1 MLSSYTTQVRWLCE
15 FYAGPGKS
23 VEQTIQDAIPKVFDF
38 DFPIFDEEYRN
49 VLCTKILKH
58 YYTREIGE
66 ESVGLWKL
74 RLDTALNEIMP
85 YYNKMY
91 MSAKMDFD
99 PLKDVDVTTTDKRT
113 TTGEGSGTAN
123 GSSTSNAT
131 SWNLYAETP
140 QGGLE
145 GVESGKYLTTATKDT
160 NDGSSTT
167 NTSSTSNSTTTDDYV
182 RKVVGKAGASSYSKL
197 IMEYRKAI
205 INVDMMV
212 IESLND
218 LFMLLW

>member
-1 MLSSYTTQVRWLCE
+1 MSSYTTQVRRICE
-15 FYAGPGKS
+15 FYAGSGKS
-23 VEQTIQDAIPKVFDF
+23 VEQTIQEAIPKVFDF

-66 ESVGLWKL
+66 ETVSLWKL
-74 RLDTALNEIMP
+74 RLDTTLNEIMP
-85 YYNKMY
+85 YYNRMY
-91 MSAKMDFD
+91 ESAKMDFD
-99 PLKDVDVTTTDKRT
+99 PLNDVDVTTTDKRT

-160 NDGSSTT
+160 NDGSSCTE
-167 NTSSTSNSTTTDDYV
+167 TSSTSNSTTTDDYV

>member
-1 MLSSYTTQVRWLCE
+1 
-15 FYAGPGKS
+15 
-23 VEQTIQDAIPKVFDF
+23 
-38 DFPIFDEEYRN
+38 
-49 VLCTKILKH
+49 
-58 YYTREIGE
+58 
-66 ESVGLWKL
+66 
-74 RLDTALNEIMP
+74 
-85 YYNKMY
+85 MY
-91 MSAKMDFD
+91 ESAKMDFD
-99 PLKDVDVTTTDKRT
+99 PLNDVDVTTTDKRT

-160 NDGSSTT
+160 NDGTSSTE
-167 NTSSTSNSTTTDDYV
+167 TSSTSNSTTTDDYV

-212 IESLND
+212 IEALND